1 VTITIFTAE
10 ENEDRK
16 STTIFDSLKH
26 VSTLI
31 CCRETNYY
39 RDGSGEGK
47 QKKETDQ
54 FIQKQFKLRRGSS
67 ASESRENDP
76 EVSAAEMEAI
86 RKSRLIAAASTS
98 VKIAGLK
105 LAV

>member
-1 VTITIFTAE
+1 M
-10 ENEDRK
+10 
-16 STTIFDSLKH
+16 
-26 VSTLI
+26 I

-39 RDGSGEGK
+39 RDGSGGK
-47 QKKETDQ
+47 QKKETHQ
-54 FIQKQFKLRRGSS
+54 FIQKQFKYRRGCS

-76 EVSAAEMEAI
+76 QVSTAEMEAI

-105 LAV
+105 LAACSQIC